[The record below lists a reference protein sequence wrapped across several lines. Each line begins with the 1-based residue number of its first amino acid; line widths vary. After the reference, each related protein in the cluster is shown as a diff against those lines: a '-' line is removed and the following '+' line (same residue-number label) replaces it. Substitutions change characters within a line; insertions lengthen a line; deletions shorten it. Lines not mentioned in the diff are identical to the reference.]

1 MKDCVAPESN
11 NTKTLLHN
19 VPAENNKIS

>member
-1 MKDCVAPESN
+1 MFIF
-11 NTKTLLHN
+11 NTKSVELHLHLIH